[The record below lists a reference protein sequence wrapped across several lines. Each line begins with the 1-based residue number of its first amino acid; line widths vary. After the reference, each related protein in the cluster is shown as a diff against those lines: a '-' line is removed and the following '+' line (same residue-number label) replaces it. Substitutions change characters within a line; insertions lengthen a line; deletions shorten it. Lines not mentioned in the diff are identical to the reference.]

1 MISPYPYCLLYL
13 CTVHTYRSTSITIL
27 DKQLLAVDKRFC
39 MLCWSL
45 SKTLI
50 ECYASYKFR
59 KMAGVVNIPDKFI
72 TV

>member
-1 MISPYPYCLLYL
+1 M
-13 CTVHTYRSTSITIL
+13 
-27 DKQLLAVDKRFC
+27 DKRFC